1 VTPPCPVKPGGEANG
16 YALVELDAPADDV
29 KIDIPLTGVAGVAG
43 LDRFW
48 NVALD
53 PADGVPALG
62 HGAGNCP
69 GIGFQFVLR
78 PSL

>member
-1 VTPPCPVKPGGEANG
+1 MTPPCPVKPGGEANE
-16 YALVELDAPADDV
+16 YALVEVDV
-29 KIDIPLTGVAGVAG
+29 ATDIPPTGVAGVAG

-48 NVALD
+48 NVELD